1 MQKGNSNVRITASL
15 IALGLLASP
24 LQAQSSFTG
33 SADAIDGDSLIVG
46 GIEVR
51 LFGIDAP
58 EGRQQCS
65 RDGQAWPCG
74 EAAAGKL
81 RSMVE
86 GQTVTCRARGRDAYG
101 RAVSV
106 CHAGSV
112 ELNRAMVAYGWATA
126 YRAYA
131 QDYVADE
138 VRAKA
143 ARLGIWDSTF
153 ELPADFR
160 RQSQERMEA
169 ARSPVR
175 SAPRARPAD
184 TQGCVIKGNHSR
196 RGDWIYHL
204 PGMPYYAQTRA
215 EAMFCSEA
223 EAQAAGYRRAI
234 VR

>member
-1 MQKGNSNVRITASL
+1 MRLSAGMLT
-15 IALGLLASP
+15 LGLMAFP

-33 SADAIDGDSLIVG
+33 TADAIDGDSLTVN

-58 EGRQQCS
+58 EGQQKCS
-65 RDGQAWPCG
+65 RDGREWPCG

-81 RSMVE
+81 RSLVE
-86 GQTVTCRARGRDAYG
+86 GQTVTCRVRGRDTYG

-106 CHAGSV
+106 CYAGPL
-112 ELNRAMVAYGWATA
+112 ELNRTMVAQGWATA
-126 YRAYA
+126 FREYA

-143 ARLGIWDSTF
+143 ARVGIWDSTF
-153 ELPADFR
+153 ALPADFR
-160 RQSQERMEA
+160 RQEEA
-169 ARSPVR
+169 RTAAAQAPVR
-175 SAPRARPAD
+175 QQPRASVNQA
-184 TQGCVIKGNHSR
+184 QGCVIKGNHSR

-204 PGMPYYAQTRA
+204 PGMPYYNQTRP
-215 EAMFCSEA
+215 EAWFCSEA
-223 EAQAAGYRRAI
+223 EAQAAGYRRAR

>member
-1 MQKGNSNVRITASL
+1 MIGGA
-15 IALGLLASP
+15 ALCALP
-24 LQAQSSFTG
+24 LSAQSSFTG
-33 SADAIDGDSLIVG
+33 TADAIDGDSLTVIGV
-46 GIEVR
+46 EVR

-58 EGRQQCS
+58 EGKQKCS

-81 RSMVE
+81 RSLVE
-86 GQTVTCRARGRDAYG
+86 GQTVSCRARGRDIYG

-106 CHAGSV
+106 CLAGGI
-112 ELNRAMVAYGWATA
+112 ELNRTMVAQGWATA
-126 YRAYA
+126 FRAYA
-131 QDYVADE
+131 PDYVADE
-138 VRAKA
+138 VRAKT
-143 ARLGIWDSTF
+143 ARVGIWDSTF

-160 RQSQERMEA
+160 RQSEERA
-169 ARSPVR
+169 AAAQAPARLLQQ
-175 SAPRARPAD
+175 PRAS
-184 TQGCVIKGNHSR
+184 TSQSQGCTIKGNHSR

-204 PGMPYYAQTRA
+204 PGMPYYNQTRA

>member
-1 MQKGNSNVRITASL
+1 MRLSAGILT
-15 IALGLLASP
+15 LGLLASP
-24 LQAQSSFTG
+24 LQAQTSFTG
-33 SADAIDGDSLIVG
+33 PADAIDGDSLSVG

-58 EGRQQCS
+58 EGKQECS

-81 RSMVE
+81 RSLVE
-86 GQTVTCRARGRDAYG
+86 GQTVSCRARGRDTYG

-106 CHAGSV
+106 CSAGGI
-112 ELNRAMVAYGWATA
+112 ELNRTMVAQGWATA
-126 YRAYA
+126 FRAYA
-131 QDYVADE
+131 PDYVADE

-143 ARLGIWDSTF
+143 ARVGIWDSTF
-153 ELPADFR
+153 ELPADYR
-160 RQSQERMEA
+160 RQNEERTA
-169 ARSPVR
+169 SAQAPVR
-175 SAPRARPAD
+175 QPRASASHS
-184 TQGCVIKGNHSR
+184 QGCTIKGNHSR

-204 PGMPYYAQTRA
+204 PGMPYYNQTRA

>member
-1 MQKGNSNVRITASL
+1 MRPLTGLV
-15 IALGLLASP
+15 ALGLLASP
-24 LQAQSSFTG
+24 LQAQTSFTG
-33 SADAIDGDSLIVG
+33 PADAIDGDSLTVG

-58 EGRQQCS
+58 EGKQKCS

-81 RSMVE
+81 RSLVE
-86 GQTVTCRARGRDAYG
+86 GQTVSCRARGRDAYG

-106 CHAGSV
+106 CSAGGI
-112 ELNRAMVAYGWATA
+112 ELNRTMVAQGWATA
-126 YRAYA
+126 FRAYA

-143 ARLGIWDSTF
+143 ARVGIWDSTF
-153 ELPADFR
+153 DLPADFR
-160 RQSQERMEA
+160 RQNEERAAA
-169 ARSPVR
+169 ARPPVR
-175 SAPRARPAD
+175 LMQQPRASASQS
-184 TQGCVIKGNHSR
+184 QGCIIKGNHSR

>member
-1 MQKGNSNVRITASL
+1 MKHPTVRNSTGL
-15 IALGLLASP
+15 IVLGLLASP

-33 SADAIDGDSLIVG
+33 TADAIDGDSLTVS

-58 EGRQQCS
+58 EGSQQCS
-65 RDGQAWPCG
+65 RDGQSWPCG

-81 RSMVE
+81 RSLVE
-86 GQTVTCRARGRDAYG
+86 GQTVVCRARGLDTYG
-101 RAVSV
+101 RSVSV
-106 CHAGSV
+106 CSVGYV
-112 ELNRAMVAYGWATA
+112 ELNRTMVAQGWATA

-160 RQSQERMEA
+160 RQSEE
-169 ARSPVR
+169 R
-175 SAPRARPAD
+175 SAQAPGRPIRQSRATASQS
-184 TQGCVIKGNHSR
+184 QGCTIKGNHSR

-204 PGMPYYAQTRA
+204 PGMPYYNQTRA

-223 EAQAAGYRRAI
+223 EAQAAGYRRAK

>member
-1 MQKGNSNVRITASL
+1 VRIPARL
-15 IALGLLASP
+15 IALALLGSP
-24 LQAQSSFTG
+24 LQAQSSFAG
-33 SADAIDGDSLIVG
+33 AADAIDGDSLTVS

-58 EGRQQCS
+58 EGKQQCS
-65 RDGQAWPCG
+65 RDGQSWPCG
-74 EAAAGKL
+74 EAAAVKL

-86 GQTVTCRARGRDAYG
+86 GQTVSCRARGRDAYG

-106 CHAGSV
+106 CSAGGI
-112 ELNRAMVAYGWATA
+112 ELNRTMVAQGWATA
-126 YRAYA
+126 FRAYA

-143 ARLGIWDSTF
+143 ARVGIWDSTF
-153 ELPADFR
+153 ELPGDYR
-160 RQSQERMEA
+160 RQNEERA
-169 ARSPVR
+169 AAAQAPVR
-175 SAPRARPAD
+175 LVRQPRASGSPS
-184 TQGCVIKGNHSR
+184 QGCTIKGNHSR

-204 PGMPYYAQTRA
+204 PGMPYYNQTRA

-223 EAQAAGYRRAI
+223 AAQAAGYRRAI

>member
-1 MQKGNSNVRITASL
+1 VRIAAGL
-15 IALGLLASP
+15 ISLGLLASP

-33 SADAIDGDSLIVG
+33 SAAAIDGDSLTVS

-58 EGRQQCS
+58 EGKQHCS
-65 RDGQAWPCG
+65 RDGQVWPCG

-81 RSMVE
+81 RSLVE
-86 GQTVTCRARGRDAYG
+86 GHTVSCRARGRDSYG

-106 CHAGSV
+106 CHAGGV
-112 ELNRAMVAYGWATA
+112 ELNRAMVTYGWATA

-138 VRAKA
+138 TRAKA

-153 ELPADFR
+153 EQPADFR
-160 RQSQERMEA
+160 RQNEERA
-169 ARSPVR
+169 AAAQVPVR
-175 SAPRARPAD
+175 LMQQPRASASRS
-184 TQGCVIKGNHSR
+184 QGCTIKGNHSR

-204 PGMPYYAQTRA
+204 PGMPYYEQTRA

>member
-1 MQKGNSNVRITASL
+1 MRLSAGILT
-15 IALGLLASP
+15 LGLLASP
-24 LQAQSSFTG
+24 LQAQTSFTG
-33 SADAIDGDSLIVG
+33 PADAIDGDSLTVG
-46 GIEVR
+46 GIEIR

-58 EGRQQCS
+58 EGKQQCS
-65 RDGQAWPCG
+65 RDGQVWPCG

-106 CHAGSV
+106 CYTGGV
-112 ELNRAMVAYGWATA
+112 ELNRTMVALGWATA
-126 YRAYA
+126 FRAYS

-160 RQSQERMEA
+160 RQNEERA
-169 ARSPVR
+169 AAAQAPVR
-175 SAPRARPAD
+175 QARQPRASANQP
-184 TQGCVIKGNHSR
+184 QGCVIKGNHSR